1 MYEDDWDIARAALEW
16 QIEMGVSDAIGDLP
30 IDRYAEPTET
40 TQVDSNLPKS
50 SETNISE
57 EIDPIVLA
65 EQTANSAKTLIELRQ
80 AIKNFPHCD
89 LQFGARNLVFGDG
102 IADAPVMILSDV
114 PGREED
120 AKAKPFVGAEGLLL
134 DKMLAAIGLSRQENT
149 YIATV
154 VPWRPPQDRD
164 PKKNEI
170 DMMTPFIRRHVSI
183 VQPKVLICIG
193 KTSCISVLGKEE
205 VNNIRGQWHEGFKLP
220 VMPMLHPRL
229 LLRQPLRKKEAWRDL
244 LEFKSWL
251 RKNQIVDL

>member
-16 QIEMGVSDAIGDLP
+16 QIEMGASDAIGDLP

-40 TQVDSNLPKS
+40 TQVDSNPPKS

-65 EQTANSAKTLIELRQ
+65 EQTANSAETLIELRQ
-80 AIKNFPHCD
+80 AIKDFPHCD
-89 LQFGARNLVFGDG
+89 LQLGARNLVFGDG
-102 IADAPVMILSDV
+102 IADASVMILSGV

-120 AKAKPFVGAEGLLL
+120 AQAKPFVGAEGLLL

-154 VPWRPPQDRD
+154 IPWRPPQDRD

-183 VQPKVLICIG
+183 VQPKVLICFG

-229 LLRQPLRKKEAWRDL
+229 LLRQPLRKKEAWGDL